1 MCQPWTCAPDRIKPG
16 SVVFMFMDVDT
27 FPTAKGYGSL
37 PLYALHQKV

>member
-1 MCQPWTCAPDRIKPG
+1 
-16 SVVFMFMDVDT
+16 MFMDVDT